1 MLSKIPPHSIEAERG
16 VLGSILIDKDGII
29 QISDLIA
36 PEDFYDPN
44 NGLVYRA
51 MMDLLLQNRP
61 IDILTV
67 SEMLDNRKQL
77 ETVGGNMFIVELTN
91 SVFTSANIYQ
101 YAQIIKN
108 KSVLRK
114 LIKSGNDIL
123 LQGYD
128 EETELNRLLEKA
140 EQSLFSVTQ
149 TFIKNKLVH
158 IRDIINLRY
167 DEFAE
172 IHENPELATRSR
184 IVT

>member
-1 MLSKIPPHSIEAERG
+1 
-16 VLGSILIDKDGII
+16 LIDKDGII
-29 QISDLIA
+29 QISDLIS

-44 NGLVYRA
+44 NGLIYKS
-51 MMDLLLQNRP
+51 MLDLLVQNRP
-61 IDILTV
+61 IDLLTV
-67 SEMLDNRKQL
+67 GQLLDDRNQL
-77 ETVGGNMFIVELTN
+77 EAVGGNMAIIELTN

-123 LQGYD
+123 LHGYD
-128 EETELNRLLEKA
+128 EEMELNKLLEKA

-184 IVT
+184 IVTNFNGMDNKTG